1 MDLLLLLLVTFFSEI
16 TGQSDRLSRRQ
27 RILSI
32 LQTYQPTTAPV
43 FRTYSYSFESSNSGV
58 ARDRRPTTWVSWNT
72 EWYGGNPARNTPP
85 PTREP
90 PESPY
95 DLWYYRDDGDN
106 IQGPYASKTMLEWQK
121 AGYFRLFDN

>member
-1 MDLLLLLLVTFFSEI
+1 MGADCSLIFNRMDLLLLLLVTFFSEI

-85 PTREP
+85 QPGNLRSLRMICGTIEMM
-90 PESPY
+90 E
-95 DLWYYRDDGDN
+95 
-106 IQGPYASKTMLEWQK
+106 
-121 AGYFRLFDN
+121 